1 MGQTMSSRISNIK
14 RKRSKPARVP
24 DVDLNLI
31 ASGVRL
37 ILEGIGEDP
46 NREALLDTP
55 KRVAEMYAELTA
67 GMREDAAQHI
77 VPLSGNKHD
86 EMVIVKDISI
96 ASLCEHHLAPFV
108 GKCHV
113 AYIPKNGRILGLS
126 KLARLTETFA
136 RRLQLQERLTS
147 EIANTLFEQ
156 LQPLGVMVVIEAE
169 HTCMTLRGVRKSGAI
184 TVTSAVLGGFRK
196 DPRTRAEAMALI
208 TGK

>member
-1 MGQTMSSRISNIK
+1 MNSKITSIK
-14 RKRSKPARVP
+14 RKRKGPQRIP
-24 DVDLNLI
+24 DVDLDRI
-31 ASGVRL
+31 ASGVRMV
-37 ILEGIGEDP
+37 LEGIGEDP
-46 NREALLDTP
+46 NREGLLDTP

-67 GMREDAAQHI
+67 GMRENAAEHI

-86 EMVIVKDISI
+86 EMVIVKDIAI

-108 GKCHV
+108 GKCHL

-169 HTCMTLRGVRKSGAI
+169 HTCMTLRGVKKPGAV

-196 DPRTRAEAMALI
+196 DSRTRAEAMALI
-208 TGK
+208 TGHK

>member
-1 MGQTMSSRISNIK
+1 MNSKISSIK
-14 RKRSKPARVP
+14 RKRSRPARVP
-24 DVDLNLI
+24 AVDLDRI
-31 ASGVRL
+31 AAGVKM

-46 NREALLDTP
+46 KREGLIDTP

-67 GMREDAAQHI
+67 GMREDPAELI

-96 ASLCEHHLAPFV
+96 ASICEHHLAPFV

-126 KLARLTETFA
+126 KLARLAETFA

-156 LQPLGVMVVIEAE
+156 LQPLGVMVVMEAE
-169 HTCMTLRGVRKSGAI
+169 HTCMTLRGVKKSGAI

-208 TGK
+208 MGNK